1 MKFCSALGF
10 SRAAWGRGWVALWL
24 GVWMAAWSTGAAEA
38 ARFSRV
44 VIDPGHGGHDNGGQ
58 FGYLYEKHLALDVSF
73 RLQRYLEGKGIKST
87 LTRERDV
94 FIPLEDRPSV
104 ANRIGKSI
112 FVSVHFNWVSYGGP
126 AGTETF
132 YHNAEGQQLAAQI
145 QGQVARGLGTPNR
158 GVKFARFKVLRS
170 CAMPS
175 ALVEGGFIS
184 TGNDRAR
191 VLDPRYRQRLAELI
205 GDGILGFRR
214 M

>member
-1 MKFCSALGF
+1 LMLFFFATCLPGQ
-10 SRAAWGRGWVALWL
+10 
-24 GVWMAAWSTGAAEA
+24 A

-58 FGYLYEKHLALDVSF
+58 FGYLYEKHLALDTSF
-73 RLQRYLEGKGIKST
+73 RLQRFLEGKGIKCI
-87 LTRERDV
+87 LTRQRDNFV
-94 FIPLEDRPSV
+94 PLENRPNV

-112 FVSVHFNWVSYGGP
+112 FVSIHFNYVSYAGP

-132 YHNAEGQQLAAQI
+132 YFNSEGQKLASQI
-145 QGQVARGLGTPNR
+145 QGLIAPGLGTPNR
-158 GVKFARFKVLRS
+158 GVKFARFKVLRA
-170 CAMPS
+170 CNMPA

-205 GDGILGFRR
+205 GEGILRYRR

>member
-1 MKFCSALGF
+1 MLPSVLGF
-10 SRAAWGRGWVALWL
+10 RLAAVLRGF
-24 GVWMAAWSTGAAEA
+24 GVLLVLFGACLPSQA

-44 VIDPGHGGHDNGGQ
+44 VIDPGHGGHDHGGQ

-73 RLQRYLEGKGIKST
+73 RLQRYLEGKGIKSI
-87 LTRERDV
+87 LTRQRDN

-112 FVSVHFNWVSYGGP
+112 MVSIHFNYVSYTGP

-132 YHNAEGQQLAAQI
+132 YYNTEGQKLAGQI
-145 QGQVARGLGTPNR
+145 QGLIAGGLGTPNR
-158 GVKFARFKVLRS
+158 GVKFARFKVLRA
-170 CAMPS
+170 CNVPA

-205 GDGILGFRR
+205 GDGILRYRR

>member
-1 MKFCSALGF
+1 MLPPAPCFRLAAILRGF
-10 SRAAWGRGWVALWL
+10 
-24 GVWMAAWSTGAAEA
+24 GVLLFLIWSSLPAQAG
-38 ARFSRV
+38 RFSRV
-44 VIDPGHGGHDNGGQ
+44 VIDAGHGGHDNGGQ

-73 RLQRYLEGKGIKST
+73 RLQRYLQGKGIKST
-87 LTRERDV
+87 LTRQRDV
-94 FIPLEDRPSV
+94 FVPLEDRPSV
-104 ANRIGKSI
+104 ANRISKSI

-132 YHNAEGQQLAAQI
+132 YYNAEGQKLAGQI
-145 QGQVARGLGTPNR
+145 QNLIAAGLGTPNR

-170 CAMPS
+170 CNMPA

-191 VLDPRYRQRLAELI
+191 VLDPRYRQRLAEMI
-205 GDGILGFRR
+205 GDGILRYRR

>member
-1 MKFCSALGF
+1 MPISAF
-10 SRAAWGRGWVALWL
+10 RSRPAAQWRVSGMLLLVWLALCFPA
-24 GVWMAAWSTGAAEA
+24 GA

-73 RLQRYLEGKGIKST
+73 RLQRYLNTKGIKSS
-87 LTRERDV
+87 LTRQRDV
-94 FIPLEDRPSV
+94 FIPLADRPAV

-112 FVSVHFNWVSYGGP
+112 FVSIHFNWVSYAGP

-132 YHNAEGQQLAAQI
+132 YYNGEGQKLASQI
-145 QGQVARGLGTPNR
+145 QGMVARGLGTPNR

-170 CAMPS
+170 ASVPA

-191 VLDPRYRQRLAELI
+191 VLDPKYRQRLAEMI
-205 GDGILGFRR
+205 GDGILRYRR

>member
-1 MKFCSALGF
+1 MKFCTAFGISRGAL
-10 SRAAWGRGWVALWL
+10 GRGWVALLL
-24 GVWMAAWSTGAAEA
+24 GLAMMGEAEA
-38 ARFSRV
+38 GRFSRV

-87 LTRERDV
+87 LTRQRDV
-94 FIPLEDRPSV
+94 FIPLEERPTV

-132 YHNAEGQQLAAQI
+132 YNNTEGQKLAAQI

-170 CAMPS
+170 CVMPA

-184 TGNDRAR
+184 TGNDRER

-205 GDGILGFRR
+205 GEGILGFRR

>member
-1 MKFCSALGF
+1 MPRPASCFRKAAAGRAFGLLMLCWLMACLPASA
-10 SRAAWGRGWVALWL
+10 AK
-24 GVWMAAWSTGAAEA
+24 
-38 ARFSRV
+38 FSRV

-73 RLQRYLEGKGIKST
+73 RLQRYLEGKGIKSV
-87 LTRERDV
+87 LTRQRDN
-94 FIPLEDRPSV
+94 FIPLDARPAV
-104 ANRIGKSI
+104 ANRISKSI
-112 FVSVHFNWVSYGGP
+112 FVSIHFNYVSYSGP

-132 YHNAEGQQLAAQI
+132 YHNVEGQKLAAQI
-145 QGQVARGLGTPNR
+145 QGLIAQGLGTPNR

-170 CAMPS
+170 CNMPG

-205 GDGILGFRR
+205 GEGILRYRR

>member
-1 MKFCSALGF
+1 MPQTVFSFRKAAAVRGLGLLI
-10 SRAAWGRGWVALWL
+10 LWL
-24 GVWMAAWSTGAAEA
+24 MLGLPAQA

-73 RLQRYLEGKGIKST
+73 RLQRYLQGKGIKST
-87 LTRERDV
+87 LTRQRDV
-94 FIPLEDRPSV
+94 FVPLADRPSV
-104 ANRIGKSI
+104 ANRISKSI
-112 FVSVHFNWVSYGGP
+112 FVSIHFNYVSYSGP

-132 YHNAEGQQLAAQI
+132 YYNSEGQKLAAQI
-145 QGQVARGLGTPNR
+145 QGLIAHGLGTPNR
-158 GVKFARFKVLRS
+158 GVKFGRFKVLRS
-170 CAMPS
+170 CNMPA

-205 GDGILGFRR
+205 GEGILRYRR

>member
-1 MKFCSALGF
+1 MPRSVSYFRKAT
-10 SRAAWGRGWVALWL
+10 AMRGL
-24 GVWMAAWSTGAAEA
+24 GVLMFWLMVCLPAGA

-73 RLQRYLEGKGIKST
+73 RLQRYLEGKGIKSS
-87 LTRERDV
+87 LTRQRDV
-94 FIPLEDRPSV
+94 FIPLEDRPTV
-104 ANRIGKSI
+104 ANRLSKSI
-112 FVSVHFNWVSYGGP
+112 FVSIHFNYVSYSGP

-132 YHNAEGQQLAAQI
+132 YYNSEGQKLAAQI
-145 QGQVARGLGTPNR
+145 QGLIAQGLGTPNR

-170 CAMPS
+170 CNMPA

-184 TGNDRAR
+184 TGNDRSR

-205 GDGILGFRR
+205 GEGILRYRR

>member
-1 MKFCSALGF
+1 MPSSALGF
-10 SRAAWGRGWVALWL
+10 CLAAILRRLAMLLLLSGTC
-24 GVWMAAWSTGAAEA
+24 MAVQAG
-38 ARFSRV
+38 RFSRV

-87 LTRERDV
+87 LTRQRDNFV
-94 FIPLEDRPSV
+94 TLEDRPNM
-104 ANRIGKSI
+104 ANRTSRSI
-112 FVSVHFNWVSYGGP
+112 FVSIHFNYVSYAGP

-132 YHNAEGQQLAAQI
+132 YHNAEGQKLASQI
-145 QGQVARGLGTPNR
+145 QGLIASGLGTPNR
-158 GVKFARFKVLRS
+158 GVKFARFKVLRA
-170 CAMPS
+170 CNMPG

-205 GDGILGFRR
+205 GEGILRYRR

>member
-1 MKFCSALGF
+1 MTFHSTLSSRRSAILRGISWLMLF
-10 SRAAWGRGWVALWL
+10 WLAACLPAR
-24 GVWMAAWSTGAAEA
+24 A

-44 VIDPGHGGHDNGGQ
+44 VIDPGHGGHDKGGH

-73 RLQRYLEGKGIKST
+73 RLQRYLAKNGIKSI
-87 LTRERDV
+87 LTRERDNFV
-94 FIPLEDRPSV
+94 ALEARPAVS
-104 ANRIGKSI
+104 NRMGNCI
-112 FVSVHFNWVSYGGP
+112 FVSIHFNYVSYSGP

-132 YHNAEGQQLAAQI
+132 YHNAEGQKLAAQI
-145 QGQVARGLGTPNR
+145 QGLVAAGLGTPNR

-170 CAMPS
+170 SNMPA

-184 TGNDRAR
+184 TGNDRSR

-205 GDGILGFRR
+205 GDGILRYRR

>member
-1 MKFCSALGF
+1 MSPSASCFRKATAL
-10 SRAAWGRGWVALWL
+10 RGCGVLLLWL
-24 GVWMAAWSTGAAEA
+24 LLGGVAPA

-44 VIDPGHGGHDNGGQ
+44 IIDPGHGGHDNGGQ

-73 RLQRYLEGKGIKST
+73 RLKRYLEAKGIKSS

-94 FIPLEDRPSV
+94 FIPLEDRPAV

-112 FVSVHFNWVSYGGP
+112 MVSIHFNWVSYGGP
-126 AGTETF
+126 AGTETW
-132 YHNAEGQQLAAQI
+132 YYNGEGQKLASQI
-145 QGQVARGLGTPNR
+145 QRIVANGLGTPNR
-158 GVKFARFKVLRS
+158 GVKFARFKVLRA
-170 CAMPS
+170 CAVPA

-205 GDGILGFRR
+205 GDGILGYRR

>member
-1 MKFCSALGF
+1 MVSQFSFFRSASALRGCGLLVLL
-10 SRAAWGRGWVALWL
+10 AWLAMGTVA
-24 GVWMAAWSTGAAEA
+24 SA

-44 VIDPGHGGHDNGGQ
+44 VIDAGHGGHDNGGQ

-73 RLQRYLEGKGIKST
+73 RLQRYLEGKGIKSV
-87 LTRERDV
+87 LTRQRDIFV
-94 FIPLEDRPSV
+94 PLENRPAV
-104 ANRIGKSI
+104 ANNIGRSI
-112 FVSVHFNWVSYGGP
+112 FVSVHFNYVSYSGP

-132 YHNAEGQQLAAQI
+132 YYNAEGQKLAAQI
-145 QGQVARGLGTPNR
+145 QGLVARGLGTPNR

-170 CAMPS
+170 CVMPA

-184 TGNDRAR
+184 TGNDRSR

-205 GDGILGFRR
+205 GEGILRYRR

>member
-1 MKFCSALGF
+1 MLPPAPCFRLAAVLRGFGVLLFLISACLPAQAG
-10 SRAAWGRGWVALWL
+10 
-24 GVWMAAWSTGAAEA
+24 
-38 ARFSRV
+38 RFSRV
-44 VIDPGHGGHDNGGQ
+44 VIDAGHGGHDNGGQ

-87 LTRERDV
+87 LTRQRDNFV
-94 FIPLEDRPSV
+94 PLEDRPAV

-112 FVSVHFNWVSYGGP
+112 FVSLHFNWVSYGGP

-132 YHNAEGQQLAAQI
+132 YYNAEGQKLAGQI
-145 QGQVARGLGTPNR
+145 QGLIATGLGTPNR

-170 CAMPS
+170 CNMPA

-205 GDGILGFRR
+205 GDGILRYRR